1 MPVPKLRLPL
11 SEPAVLI
18 VPVSLPSPRFTDST
32 PLKPKPSIVPAF
44 APVKIKASAALV
56 EVMLS
61 AVPDPPTID
70 SRPVKVSVPPFETE
84 PAAVPEVIP
93 LRVIDWAALSA
104 L

>member
-1 MPVPKLRLPL
+1 MPAPKLRLPL

-32 PLKPKPSIVPAF
+32 PLKEKPSIVPAL
-44 APVKIKASAALV
+44 APVTIRASATLV

-61 AVPDPPTID
+61 AVPDPPTNA
-70 SRPVKVSVPPFETE
+70 SRPVNVSVPLLTTLPLAAFE
-84 PAAVPEVIP
+84 AML
-93 LRVIDWAALSA
+93 LRVIDWAVLSA